1 MASSAAAFVRDAN
14 RVPVTQYGLIVPKS
28 FSLTANG
35 TVTSAIFTITGTV
48 CVRALYG
55 IVTTAL
61 GSNVTAAYWRL
72 NDATQQSNISLNTG
86 TTISS
91 AGIGSSLVRL
101 SVAGVALTLNDNS
114 QERVMDPVAAT
125 APDVFMPFVVVQKV
139 GSVATNIEFCYA
151 TNNTSLGAITFYC
164 GFVPLSSDGNVA
176 AL

>member
-1 MASSAAAFVRDAN
+1 MSTLTASVPRDAN
-14 RVPVTQYGLIVPKS
+14 RVPLTRYGVQVTKA

-35 TVTSAIFTITGTV
+35 TVTSAIFTVTGTV
-48 CVRALYG
+48 NVRALWG
-55 IVTTAL
+55 VVTTAL

-72 NDATQQSNISLNTG
+72 NDATNHSNISLNTG
-86 TTISS
+86 TTLSS

-125 APDVFMPFVVVQKV
+125 APDVFMPFVVVQKT
-139 GSVATNIEFCYA
+139 GTTTNIEFCYA

-164 GFVPLSSDGNVA
+164 NFYPISSDGNISAV
-176 AL
+176 